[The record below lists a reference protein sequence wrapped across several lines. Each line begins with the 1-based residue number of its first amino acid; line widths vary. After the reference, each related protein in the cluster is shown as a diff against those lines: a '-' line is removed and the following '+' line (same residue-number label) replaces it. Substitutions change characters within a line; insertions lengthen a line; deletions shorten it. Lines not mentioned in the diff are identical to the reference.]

1 MFVYSVRAS
10 TVRFFTVIGL
20 VLVLLVVMVT
30 VGDGAAVYASGDG
43 VINYDG
49 MKTNE
54 DRIAFIESFGIKVN
68 PEAKEEKS
76 FTMPEDFDRV
86 ILGYNELQ
94 KKQGL
99 DISKYAKKKVTRY
112 TYEVTNYK
120 DGSAVSVNLLIY
132 RSRIIAADMSKSGE
146 GGFVLPLCDVTAE
159 MLFENKNQK
168 TCKIPIS
175 APATE
180 QVRDFIRYINSNQKV
195 K

>member
-20 VLVLLVVMVT
+20 VLVLLVGLIIF
-30 VGDGAAVYASGDG
+30 GDGAAVYASADG
-43 VINYDG
+43 VNFSG

-54 DRIAFIESFGIKVN
+54 DRVAFIEGFGIKVN

-76 FTMPEDFDRV
+76 FTMPENFDRV

-112 TYEVTNYK
+112 TYEVTNYT
-120 DGSAVSVNLLIY
+120 DTEAAVSVNLLIY
-132 RSRIIAADMSKSGE
+132 RSRVIAADVSSGGGE
-146 GGFVLPLCDVTAE
+146 GFVLPLCDVTPD
-159 MLFENKNQK
+159 MLKK
-168 TCKIPIS
+168 
-175 APATE
+175 
-180 QVRDFIRYINSNQKV
+180 
-195 K
+195 